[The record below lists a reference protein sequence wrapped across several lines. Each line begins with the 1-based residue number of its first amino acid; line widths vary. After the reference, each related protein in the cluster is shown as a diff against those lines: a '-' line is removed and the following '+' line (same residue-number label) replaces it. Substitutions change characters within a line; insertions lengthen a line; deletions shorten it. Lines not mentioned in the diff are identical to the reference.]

1 MQLPVSLHNKSGWK
15 KGYYYLTKTEYTM
28 RMLMLLAGL
37 ICCTAILTPVQAQE
51 LSKDEKKEWKQ
62 KAKEYKRN
70 PAALKDLVEERDR
83 YRRES
88 QELASQIN
96 ELEVE
101 KTNRRSRIAQLE
113 RELTRMQNSLAETQS
128 ALDQAQNSG
137 PVNPRPSGGMDDDMS
152 GIVFRVQIG
161 AYSELGMPADL
172 NTEGDNMQ
180 LEEENG
186 LQKIIVGKFRDIERA
201 EMMRGYMQQIGI
213 PDAWVVAYQ
222 DGVRV
227 PVESVVPGYGQ

>member
-1 MQLPVSLHNKSGWK
+1 
-15 KGYYYLTKTEYTM
+15 M

-37 ICCTAILTPVQAQE
+37 ICITAMLTPVQAQE

-88 QELASQIN
+88 QELAGQIN

-113 RELTRMQNSLAETQS
+113 RELTRMQNSLADTQS

-137 PVNPRPSGGMDDDMS
+137 PVNTQPTGGGMDNDMS

-180 LEEENG
+180 LEEEDG
-186 LQKIIVGKFRDIERA
+186 LQKIIVGKFRNIEQA
-201 EMMRGYMQQIGI
+201 DMMRGYMQQIGI

-222 DGVRV
+222 DGLRV
-227 PVESVVPGYGQ
+227 PVESVVPNYGQ